1 MYYTGG
7 MSKMGRPKTPASQIQ
22 SCMINVRVTPSQ
34 RAALRRMAGK
44 QSLTE
49 FIRGV
54 LFEGAA
60 ADLAA
65 RTRPLHQ

>member
-49 FIRGV
+49 SI
-54 LFEGAA
+54 
-60 ADLAA
+60 
-65 RTRPLHQ
+65 